1 MNNSRRCKAH
11 SSQTGQRCKK
21 AAMLGQT
28 VCRKHGGA
36 SPQAKKAARE
46 RLNDL
51 VDPAIASLK
60 KVLERAI
67 DSEDYAAVVRAAISI
82 LDRTGFHPS
91 KSLELSGAGGGPI
104 QSEHL
109 LPVERLSRT
118 CKRLIAAELEEGFVI
133 SPELEERLLSE
144 IPPLKVVTQQM
155 CL

>member
-1 MNNSRRCKAH
+1 MNESRRCKAH

-28 VCRKHGGA
+28 VCRTHGGA
-36 SPQAKKAARE
+36 SPQAKNAARE

-51 VDPAIASLK
+51 VDPAISSLK

-82 LDRTGFHPS
+82 LDRTGYHPS
-91 KSLELSGAGGGPI
+91 QSVELTGKDGGPI

-109 LPVERLSRT
+109 LPVERLSLI
-118 CKRLIAAELEEGFVI
+118 CKRLIAAELDEGFVI
-133 SPELEERLLSE
+133 SPELGQRLLDE
-144 IPPLKVVTQQM
+144 IPPLRIPQSPR
-155 CL
+155 

>member
-1 MNNSRRCKAH
+1 MENSRRCKAH

-21 AAMLGQT
+21 SAMLGQT

-60 KVLERAI
+60 KVLDRAI
-67 DSEDYAAVVRAAISI
+67 DSKDYAAIVRAAISI

-91 KSLELSGAGGGPI
+91 QSIELTGKDGGPI
-104 QSEHL
+104 RTEHL
-109 LPVERLSRT
+109 LPVERLSLT
-118 CKRLIAAELEEGFVI
+118 CKLLIAAELDEGFVI
-133 SPELEERLLSE
+133 SPELERQLLGE
-144 IPPLKVVTQQM
+144 IPPLRIRPT
-155 CL
+155 